1 MSEHGVWAAV
11 GPSCGCSSPIPHVH
25 EGGEGVGRVVGPG
38 MTVTRVTRMAVVGAA
53 NAWKKIKE
61 IIICS

>member
-1 MSEHGVWAAV
+1 MSEHGVWATV

-25 EGGEGVGRVVGPG
+25 EGGEGVGRVVGPR

-53 NAWKKIKE
+53 NAWKKLKE
-61 IIICS
+61 IVIWS